1 MEITTE
7 QGAAGWLTACSA
19 GIENGEVV
27 EAVGSSV
34 EQLERLSMDDMLQL
48 WVGEFG
54 RAQLRH
60 FVLVSLAW
68 SIEGLQSLVM
78 IFADRQPS
86 WQCRPHTN
94 ASGASNESWCT
105 PSASICDM
113 DPSAWEWVGGPGIS
127 TVSEWGLICGHDY
140 KIGLAQSAFFIG
152 GLLGA
157 GLFGSLSDSMLG
169 RKGAL
174 FCACAMTALAG
185 LSTSQTPNYI
195 VYVILRAFTGLSCG
209 GVGLSCFV
217 LATEPVGPS
226 KRGQVG
232 MSAFYFFS
240 FGIMVLPVFAYFT
253 HYWRLLYVAT
263 SIPAVLY
270 CVLVLPFIWESP
282 RWYLVQ
288 GRVKEAMHVLRTLA
302 KQNGK
307 YVPHGVSLEANDGVN
322 GRAIEGTDEVPQL
335 EYIDQNSQLKDSE
348 EMLIMSQKASGTLLD
363 VFQSPTL
370 RLRMLIMIVIWF
382 NCGTVYYGISLN
394 VVNLGFNLYLSVFFN
409 ALVEMPAFMITALL
423 LERLGRRF
431 MLVSAML
438 LSGVCCLI
446 GSMLAVAKGMKDVAR
461 VLCSLLGIF
470 GMAAT
475 YNLIYIYTAEL
486 FPTVI
491 RNAALGLTTQM
502 GGIGAIIAPG
512 IVVLGHLN
520 ASLPLAI
527 FGAVAVM
534 GGLLAIWLPE
544 TLNQPLYETLEG
556 LERGEVAI

>member
-1 MEITTE
+1 MEISTE
-7 QGAAGWLTACSA
+7 QGAAGWLTACSP
-19 GIENGEVV
+19 GIDNGEVV

-34 EQLERLSMDDMLQL
+34 EELERLSMDDMLEL

-54 RAQLRH
+54 RAQLWH

-86 WQCRPHTN
+86 WQCRPHTID
-94 ASGASNESWCT
+94 SGSSNESWCT

-185 LSTSQTPNYI
+185 LSTSQAPNYI

-288 GRVKEAMHVLRTLA
+288 GRVKEAMHVLRTFA

-307 YVPHGVSLEANDGVN
+307 YVPHGVSLETNDGVN
-322 GRAIEGTDEVPQL
+322 GRAIQGADEVPQL
-335 EYIDQNSQLKDSE
+335 EYIDRNSQLKDSE

-382 NCGTVYYGISLN
+382 NCATVYYGISLN

-423 LERLGRRF
+423 LERLGRRI

-446 GSMLAVAKGMKDVAR
+446 GTLLAVARGMKDIAR

-491 RNAALGLTTQM
+491 RNAALGLATQM

-534 GGLLAIWLPE
+534 GGLLAMWLPE

-556 LERGEVAI
+556 LERGE

>member
-1 MEITTE
+1 MFFR
-7 QGAAGWLTACSA
+7 TA
-19 GIENGEVV
+19 
-27 EAVGSSV
+27 
-34 EQLERLSMDDMLQL
+34 
-48 WVGEFG
+48 
-54 RAQLRH
+54 
-60 FVLVSLAW
+60 
-68 SIEGLQSLVM
+68 
-78 IFADRQPS
+78 
-86 WQCRPHTN
+86 
-94 ASGASNESWCT
+94 
-105 PSASICDM
+105 
-113 DPSAWEWVGGPGIS
+113 
-127 TVSEWGLICGHDY
+127 
-140 KIGLAQSAFFIG
+140 
-152 GLLGA
+152 GA

-288 GRVKEAMHVLRTLA
+288 GRVKEAMHVLRTFA

-307 YVPHGVSLEANDGVN
+307 YVPHGVSLETNDGVN
-322 GRAIEGTDEVPQL
+322 GRAIEGADEVPQL

-446 GSMLAVAKGMKDVAR
+446 GSLLAVGLDEPIASLAAGTSDLPLLSIKFPVAGRTPPYFAGMDFNSMKTTAKGMKDVAR

-527 FGAVAVM
+527 FGVVAVM

>member
-1 MEITTE
+1 MTSLAKSVQDWVDGSIIPKLFCTTK
-7 QGAAGWLTACSA
+7 
-19 GIENGEVV
+19 
-27 EAVGSSV
+27 SSV

-54 RAQLRH
+54 RAQLCH

-86 WQCRPHTN
+86 WQCRPHAD
-94 ASGASNESWCT
+94 ASGSSNESWCT

-113 DPSAWEWVGGPGIS
+113 DPNAWEWVGGPGIS
-127 TVSEWGLICGHDY
+127 TVSEWGLICGHEY

-195 VYVILRAFTGLSCG
+195 MYVILRAFTGLSCG

-288 GRVKEAMHVLRTLA
+288 GRVKEAMHVLRTFA

-322 GRAIEGTDEVPQL
+322 GRAIEGADEVPQL

-446 GSMLAVAKGMKDVAR
+446 GSLLAVAKGMKDVAR

>member
-1 MEITTE
+1 MPGDHLDHS
-7 QGAAGWLTACSA
+7 QLLRSPLPPS
-19 GIENGEVV
+19 
-27 EAVGSSV
+27 SSV
-34 EQLERLSMDDMLQL
+34 EELERLSMDDMLQL

-54 RAQLRH
+54 RAQLWH

-86 WQCRPHTN
+86 WQCRPHT
-94 ASGASNESWCT
+94 ESWCT

-127 TVSEWGLICGHDY
+127 TVSEWGLICGHEY

-253 HYWRLLYVAT
+253 HNWRLLYVAT

-288 GRVKEAMHVLRTLA
+288 GRVKEAMHVLRTFA

-307 YVPHGVSLEANDGVN
+307 YVPDGVSLETNDGVN
-322 GRAIEGTDEVPQL
+322 GRAIEGADEVPQL
-335 EYIDQNSQLKDSE
+335 EYIDQNSQLKDSKE
-348 EMLIMSQKASGTLLD
+348 TLIMSQKASGTLLD

-370 RLRMLIMIVIWF
+370 RLRMLIMVVIWF
-382 NCGTVYYGISLN
+382 NCATVYYGINLN

-446 GSMLAVAKGMKDVAR
+446 GSLLSVARRMKDVAR

-512 IVVLGHLN
+512 IVVLGHVN

-544 TLNQPLYETLEG
+544 TLNQPLYESLEG

>member
-1 MEITTE
+1 
-7 QGAAGWLTACSA
+7 
-19 GIENGEVV
+19 
-27 EAVGSSV
+27 
-34 EQLERLSMDDMLQL
+34 
-48 WVGEFG
+48 
-54 RAQLRH
+54 
-60 FVLVSLAW
+60 
-68 SIEGLQSLVM
+68 
-78 IFADRQPS
+78 
-86 WQCRPHTN
+86 
-94 ASGASNESWCT
+94 
-105 PSASICDM
+105 
-113 DPSAWEWVGGPGIS
+113 
-127 TVSEWGLICGHDY
+127 
-140 KIGLAQSAFFIG
+140 
-152 GLLGA
+152 
-157 GLFGSLSDSMLG
+157 
-169 RKGAL
+169 
-174 FCACAMTALAG
+174 
-185 LSTSQTPNYI
+185 
-195 VYVILRAFTGLSCG
+195 
-209 GVGLSCFV
+209 
-217 LATEPVGPS
+217 
-226 KRGQVG
+226 
-232 MSAFYFFS
+232 
-240 FGIMVLPVFAYFT
+240 
-253 HYWRLLYVAT
+253 
-263 SIPAVLY
+263 
-270 CVLVLPFIWESP
+270 
-282 RWYLVQ
+282 
-288 GRVKEAMHVLRTLA
+288 
-302 KQNGK
+302 
-307 YVPHGVSLEANDGVN
+307 
-322 GRAIEGTDEVPQL
+322 
-335 EYIDQNSQLKDSE
+335 
-348 EMLIMSQKASGTLLD
+348 MSQKASGTLLD

-446 GSMLAVAKGMKDVAR
+446 GSLLAVGLDESIASLAAGTSDFPLLSIKFPVAGRTPPYFAGMDFNSMKTTAKGMKDVAR